1 MVTELFSNF
10 DEFES
15 KSSFVMDIGFGAMGA
30 NVGFSMSKES
40 QRYRSAFDE
49 FEIGVSKQ
57 KYKVYQLSLKK
68 DIYGTC
74 PYNEAVFAAEKDTVN
89 TASGRESPSVR
100 SMMLEHLCRSARS
113 LSLSHSTHTH
123 STHNRTVKSQSGKQQ
138 TVRNGLERLNFQSH
152 LQRNLR
158 S

>member
-1 MVTELFSNF
+1 MVTELFSTY

-30 NVGFSMSKES
+30 NIGFSMSKES
-40 QRYRSAFDE
+40 QRFRSAFDE

-89 TASGRESPSVR
+89 TAAGRESPSV
-100 SMMLEHLCRSARS
+100 CRIFFSF
-113 LSLSHSTHTH
+113 LSF
-123 STHNRTVKSQSGKQQ
+123 RIKRKG
-138 TVRNGLERLNFQSH
+138 RRL
-152 LQRNLR
+152 
-158 S
+158 